1 MQNSSSNNDP
11 KEIWQNQPTEIPIL
25 TLEEIRQR
33 GQKLQAKTR
42 RVLFGWIAVALLIVG
57 ISVFGI
63 MWTHSPIMRA
73 LFVFSIVWSLAGQFF
88 VNRTKWSSALTEDAL
103 VGTGLKSYRTEVER
117 RRYILAHFLLC
128 IFGPSVL
135 AVGTLAAQIVS
146 LARAQGALSKTM
158 PFLTA
163 LAIWLVGVFVIRM
176 RDQRE
181 LQGEINNLSL
191 IENSNR

>member
-1 MQNSSSNNDP
+1 MQNNSSNNDP
-11 KEIWQNQPTEIPIL
+11 REIWQNQPTEIPIM
-25 TLEEIRQR
+25 TLEEIRRR

-42 RVLFGWIAVALLIVG
+42 RVLLGWIAIALLIVG

-63 MWTHSPIMRA
+63 IWTHSPIMRA
-73 LFVFSIVWSLAGQFF
+73 AFALSIVWSVVGQFF
-88 VNRTKWSSALTEDAL
+88 VNRKKWSWAMAEDAL
-103 VGTGLKSYRTEVER
+103 VSTGLKSYRTEVER
-117 RRYILAHFLLC
+117 RRYISAHFLLC

-135 AVGTLAAQIVS
+135 AVGALAAQIIS
-146 LARAQGALSKTM
+146 LARVQGALSKTM

-163 LAIWLVGVFVIRM
+163 LAIWIVGVFIRRM

-191 IENSNR
+191 IEKSNR

>member
-1 MQNSSSNNDP
+1 MQNNSSNNGP
-11 KEIWQNQPTEIPIL
+11 KEIWQSQPTEIPVI

-42 RVLFGWIAVALLIVG
+42 RALLGWRALALLIVG

-73 LFVFSIVWSLAGQFF
+73 IFVLNIGWSLAGQFLI
-88 VNRTKWSSALTEDAL
+88 NRKKWSPTLTADAL
-103 VGTGLKSYRTEVER
+103 VSTGLKAYRTEVER
-117 RRYILAHFLLC
+117 RRYISAHFLLC

-135 AVGTLAAQIVS
+135 AVGTLAAQIIS
-146 LARAQGALSKTM
+146 LARTQGALSKTM

-163 LAIWLVGVFVIRM
+163 LTIWIVGVFIIRM
-176 RDQRE
+176 RVQRQLQRE
-181 LQGEINNLSL
+181 INKVSL

>member
-1 MQNSSSNNDP
+1 MQNNSSNNDP
-11 KEIWQNQPTEIPIL
+11 REIWQSQPMEIPVM

-42 RVLFGWIAVALLIVG
+42 RALLGWRALALLIVG

-63 MWTHSPIMRA
+63 MWTHNPIMRA
-73 LFVFSIVWSLAGQFF
+73 IFALSIVWTLAGQFL
-88 VNRTKWSSALTEDAL
+88 VNRKKWSPTPTQDAL
-103 VGTGLKSYRTEVER
+103 VSTGLKSYRTEVER
-117 RRYILAHFLLC
+117 RRYISAHFLLC

-135 AVGTLAAQIVS
+135 AVGTLAAQIIS
-146 LARAQGALSKTM
+146 LARAQGAFSKTM

-163 LAIWLVGVFVIRM
+163 LAIWIVGVFLIRM
-176 RDQRE
+176 RDQRQ
-181 LQGEINNLSL
+181 LQEEINSLSL